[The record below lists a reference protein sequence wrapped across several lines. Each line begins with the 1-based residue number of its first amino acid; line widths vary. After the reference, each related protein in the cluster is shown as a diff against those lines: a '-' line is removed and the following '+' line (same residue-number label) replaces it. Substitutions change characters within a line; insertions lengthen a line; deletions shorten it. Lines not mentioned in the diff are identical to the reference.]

1 MSTWHRR
8 MFPYPL
14 LAPWTDDYDENSD
27 FAADVPAAVLNNGR
41 QIKVGIAFRLLS
53 AALHRLIDNGKAGY
67 AVDISCPRTFVGT
80 THMTEEH
87 QTLVLDAG
95 DYDEELKLTPYVVS
109 KGEIEGFRS
118 AEHAPEWRAHR
129 PGGFN
134 VPAAGILAVGDAT
147 RITLE
152 DSAVNSVIDLVSN
165 PGVPDGSFTVE
176 LDDDRI
182 KIHVPEAEK
191 ARIEAVRNRR
201 TSVEFAALY
210 PGLYLH
216 AVVEAIRNLPDHG
229 STRWAFTIRSALD
242 RTGHGNVDNEVLQS
256 DALRFAQ
263 ILMDQPVGGFL
274 AEALRSD
281 GEDQAP

>member
-1 MSTWHRR
+1 MSTWHGR
-8 MFPYPL
+8 MLPYPL
-14 LAPWTDDYDENSD
+14 LAPWTDDYDEQSA
-27 FAADVPAAVLNNGR
+27 FAAEVPEAVLNNGHK
-41 QIKVGIAFRLLS
+41 INVSLAFRLLS
-53 AALHRLIDNGKAGY
+53 VSLHGLIDDDKAVY
-67 AVDISCPRTFVGT
+67 AVDISCPRTFERT
-80 THMTEEH
+80 THLAEQR

-95 DYDEELKLTPYVVS
+95 NYDEDLMLTPYVVS
-109 KGEIEGFRS
+109 KGEIKGFRS
-118 AEHAPEWRAHR
+118 EEHALEWRVHR
-129 PGGFN
+129 PGGFR
-134 VPAAGILAVGDAT
+134 VPAAGILAVGNTT
-147 RITLE
+147 RIALE

-182 KIHVPEAEK
+182 KIHVPQAEK

-216 AVVEAIRNLPDHG
+216 AVVEAVRNLADYR
-229 STRWAFTIRSALD
+229 SSRWAFTIRSALD
-242 RTGHGNVDNEVLQS
+242 RSGYGGVDHEVLRT

-263 ILMDQPVGGFL
+263 ILMEQPVGGFL

-281 GEDQAP
+281 GEDQGP